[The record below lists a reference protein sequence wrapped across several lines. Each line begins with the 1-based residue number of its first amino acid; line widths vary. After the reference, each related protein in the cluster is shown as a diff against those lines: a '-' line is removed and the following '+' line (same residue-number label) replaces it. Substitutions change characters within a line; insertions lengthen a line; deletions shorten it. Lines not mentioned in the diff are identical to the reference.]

1 MTPTEVRKLGR
12 ALTMKGLRYT
22 QPPSDWRIAQTIA
35 EPLGVTSMAVE
46 HWLAGRRKING
57 SAAILLRLLARL

>member
-12 ALTMKGLRYT
+12 ILTRERLWPMNGT
-22 QPPSDWRIAQTIA
+22 ISDWRIAQTIA

-46 HWLAGRRKING
+46 HWLAGRRQING
-57 SAAILLRLLARL
+57 SAAILLRLLAK